1 MSESSLVN
9 VRRRGRRL
17 NSAPDL
23 HKPRVKGRDKAMGTL
38 SGARV
43 MSKLSTHDDL
53 RGTLAHH
60 DAAINQLS
68 TRVSHV
74 ETAIE
79 TGFAKASDNFNE
91 LKSML
96 AKTEG
101 QKGPGLGEIMK
112 VVATGGAIVGMSA
125 AAITMLVT
133 SFVAPELT
141 NLKDTATV
149 LSKDHDARMDREREE
164 LAALREKRKIE
175 VESRLD
181 ELMKSMEAIKERFGW
196 VARVEKQR

>member
-1 MSESSLVN
+1 MDMPS
-9 VRRRGRRL
+9 G
-17 NSAPDL
+17 
-23 HKPRVKGRDKAMGTL
+23 GTL
-38 SGARV
+38 RQGLREMALGPT
-43 MSKLSTHDDL
+43 MASKLASTDDL

-60 DAAINQLS
+60 DAAIQQLS

-91 LKSML
+91 LKGLL
-96 AKTEG
+96 ARNDAK
-101 QKGPGLGEIMK
+101 QGPGLGEIMK

-141 NLKDTATV
+141 DLKGSTKV
-149 LSKDHDARMDREREE
+149 LASDHDARLDLERAE
-164 LAALREKRKIE
+164 LAALREKRRLE
-175 VESRLD
+175 VETRLD
-181 ELMKSMEAIKERFGW
+181 ELSKDLGGLKERFGW
-196 VARVEKQR
+196 QARVTK